1 MAIYFGDELRSSNT
15 NFPIIDI
22 SENNAKG
29 VVFIDDLSDAADWY
43 VDAIPYQ
50 KITVGLIVV
59 DRATGNVYV
68 YKGAGFTNGVS
79 GDGQTQ
85 NNNNPDANTDLTNP
99 NGGSS
104 VSFWNISTNSDWKVI
119 GNTPV
124 FGSEAII
131 ANIGSQTVNGVTIK
145 NTFGKFK
152 DGEAISFDGLT
163 ALDAIKEAL
172 TSYQDI
178 DDTDITFDSG
188 VADTF
193 PYSVTARLDNTSGG
207 GTDDRINATNIKF
220 KVRNRNRGSIP
231 STYDGADGPTKFGI
245 KSITIDRVEFD
256 DTVTTNVG
264 SLTYNAGAWVAAGV
278 MNGAANVLDYI
289 EQLNERPNG
298 TTAAEDFKE
307 FIFNDNIEVAARQSG
322 GGSDTFAKYEIT
334 VVGVNGDDVATD
346 VDSHS
351 KQASDGT
358 KGSVAVTG
366 YAAPTI
372 SVTVSRHSNN
382 AGFGNMETDA
392 LRAYGNVKTNL
403 SVTVTKNDDA
413 TEISSVEV
421 ERQSLGHD
429 GQGNISYEK
438 VYGAGGSDASDTTLA
453 TDQNDESATN
463 GPEGTYTFFDTDD
476 AAVFYDSAT
485 PANTPGVVN
494 GRQLDSLKM
503 ERIRYRVTVTD
514 DGGTAAG
521 NETQD
526 VTTIYF
532 YVPAIAGYSS
542 TNPVN
547 TDDSSLASA
556 FSAIFT
562 TNLDADAY
570 ADQHLDSNFGDFS
583 TDTSVFFRRIRVNE
597 NATNCAKAF
606 SSSYGIVGEDVFVN
620 AAEIGSNKH
629 IYMFVPNA
637 GTFGSIK
644 QDNASPVLSDFQ
656 DDGQIGRGEN
666 PVAGHSTVEIS
677 LYAGAP
683 IQYTVYAAASEGSY
697 AGSYLATTAN

>member
-29 VVFIDDLSDAADWY
+29 VVFIDDLSADWSAG
-43 VDAIPYQ
+43 AIPYQ

-68 YKGAGFTNGVS
+68 YKGAGFTNGV
-79 GDGQTQ
+79 DAAQTL
-85 NNNNPDANTDLTNP
+85 NHNNPDADTDLTNP

-104 VSFWNISTNSDWKVI
+104 VSFWNISSNDDWKVI

-124 FGSEAII
+124 FGSESII
-131 ANIGSQTVNGVTIK
+131 ANIGSQTVSGVTIK

-193 PYSVTARLDNTSGG
+193 PYSVTARLDNTAGG
-207 GTDDRINATNIKF
+207 GSDDRINATNIKF

-264 SLTYNAGAWVAAGV
+264 SLSYTGGTWVAAGV
-278 MNGAANVLDYI
+278 MNGASNVLDYI
-289 EQLNERPNG
+289 EQLNERPAG
-298 TTAAEDFKE
+298 ISAADDFKE

-322 GGSDTFAKYEIT
+322 GGSDTFANYKIT
-334 VVGVNGDDVATD
+334 VVGVNGDDVATN

-351 KQASDGT
+351 REASNNT

-366 YAAPTI
+366 YESPTI
-372 SVTVSRHSNN
+372 SITMSRHSNN
-382 AGFGNMETDA
+382 AGFGSMENDTA
-392 LRAYGNVKTNL
+392 RAYGNVKTNF
-403 SVTVTKNDDA
+403 SVEVTKNDDA
-413 TEISSVEV
+413 TDISSIKV
-421 ERQSLGHD
+421 ERYSNGHD
-429 GQGNISYEK
+429 DQADVAYEK

-453 TDQNDESATN
+453 TNQNDESATG
-463 GPEGTYTFFDTDD
+463 GPVGTYTFFDTDVAD
-476 AAVFYDSAT
+476 DFYDSADPT
-485 PANTPGVVN
+485 NTPGVVS
-494 GRQLDSLKM
+494 GTELDSLKM
-503 ERIRYRVTVTD
+503 DQISYRVTVTD
-514 DGGTAAG
+514 NGGTSG
-521 NETQD
+521 GEETS
-526 VTTIYF
+526 TFRTIQF

-547 TDDSSLASA
+547 TSDGNLVTA
-556 FSAIFT
+556 FNAIFGS
-562 TNLDADAY
+562 NLGNSDY
-570 ADQHLDSNFGDFS
+570 ADQNNNPTNVDYIENS
-583 TDTSVFFRRIRVNE
+583 SVFFRRLRVNLT
-597 NATNCAKAF
+597 ATQSAQSF
-606 SSSYGIVGEDVFVN
+606 SSTTSGADVFVN
-620 AAEIGSNKH
+620 ATEIGSDKH

-644 QDNASPVLSDFQ
+644 QDNASTVTSDFQ
-656 DDGQIGRGEN
+656 DDGQVGRGDD
-666 PVAGHSTVEIS
+666 GTVEIS
-677 LYAGAP
+677 LYTGAP
-683 IQYTVYAAASEGSY
+683 IQYTVYAAQSEGSY
-697 AGSYLATTAN
+697 AGSFLATTAN